1 MNLSVP
7 SGEGLRVREAEVTD
21 IPGIR
26 DLERR
31 AGAPFREVGLDA
43 VADDEPPTAET
54 LRIAVRKGEV
64 FVVEDTHRR
73 EDRGMGR
80 SHGYGSPLLTATSS
94 WSRCPWIPTTG
105 GSASVPLSSKV
116 PWTVA
121 APRGL
126 RGSS

>member
-1 MNLSVP
+1 M
-7 SGEGLRVREAEVTD
+7 REAEVTD

-80 SHGYGSPLLTATSS
+80 S
-94 WSRCPWIPTTG
+94 
-105 GSASVPLSSKV
+105 
-116 PWTVA
+116 
-121 APRGL
+121 
-126 RGSS
+126 